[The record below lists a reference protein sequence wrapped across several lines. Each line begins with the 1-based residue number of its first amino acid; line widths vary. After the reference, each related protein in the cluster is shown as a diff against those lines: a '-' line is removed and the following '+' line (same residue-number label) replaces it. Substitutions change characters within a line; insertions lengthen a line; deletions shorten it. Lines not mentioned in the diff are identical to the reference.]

1 MCAQLLPSS
10 CKLLFSGASGNSR
23 QNSSFPPTL
32 QLSIK
37 TPTHS
42 SAAWLPLHPP
52 ARPPACLGGDCPLS
66 PAVRTAGGVMD
77 GWMDGW
83 RCFFLWG
90 AEVRL
95 SAETWQDS
103 ESDLEDSRRH
113 FKSVAG
119 EMQPKKASQ
128 KIS

>member
-1 MCAQLLPSS
+1 M
-10 CKLLFSGASGNSR
+10 G
-23 QNSSFPPTL
+23 
-32 QLSIK
+32 
-37 TPTHS
+37 
-42 SAAWLPLHPP
+42 
-52 ARPPACLGGDCPLS
+52 
-66 PAVRTAGGVMD
+66 GGVFSS
-77 GWMDGW
+77 G
-83 RCFFLWG
+83 G